1 MPELGTDPV
10 RRSRDLVSILTDVP
24 GLPAQVTSELLDHDD
39 LLAALAEAGK
49 LRRGRSPSTAAT
61 GSERRTTPSHR
72 TC

>member
-49 LRRGRSPSTAAT
+49 LPPRSLTVDGR
-61 GSERRTTPSHR
+61 HWI
-72 TC
+72 